1 MKLPKWKMIITTA
14 VVASVGGLAFAAAPT
29 LAASPVGSTQF
40 HATLSDRDLSKL
52 PLTDRHLNRRERVNL
67 ATVLG
72 AYHAAE
78 GASLDPD
85 AFVNSFTKDG
95 VFTSVVVN
103 QSYRGDALRNVA
115 ISTAALFPDA
125 HRDLRSITVRG
136 DVVSIEL
143 HIQGTWRGT
152 LHSPA
157 GDIKPTGAK
166 VDYPTDDFFYMR
178 NGKIEKFNC
187 LIGFSAEMSQL
198 GIDFDWAGA
207 VARG

>member
-1 MKLPKWKMIITTA
+1 VCSTVEA
-14 VVASVGGLAFAAAPT
+14 HVARGGLAFAAAPT
-29 LAASPVGSTQF
+29 LAASPAGSTQF

-136 DVVSIEL
+136 D
-143 HIQGTWRGT
+143 
-152 LHSPA
+152 
-157 GDIKPTGAK
+157 
-166 VDYPTDDFFYMR
+166 
-178 NGKIEKFNC
+178 KIEKFNC
-187 LIGFSAEMSQL
+187 LIGFSAELNQL